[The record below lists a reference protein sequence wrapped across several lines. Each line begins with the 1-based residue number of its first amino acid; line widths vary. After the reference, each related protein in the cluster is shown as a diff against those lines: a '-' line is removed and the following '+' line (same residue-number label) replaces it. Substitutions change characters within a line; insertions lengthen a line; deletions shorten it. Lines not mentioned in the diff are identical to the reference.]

1 MWHPSVRARPGRRG
15 PAVGVYW
22 MGEAADFPMCLE
34 NSRALTMIGEP
45 HRAIEVLA
53 PKVAA
58 MADYPRDVT

>member
-1 MWHPSVRARPGRRG
+1 M
-15 PAVGVYW
+15 GVYW